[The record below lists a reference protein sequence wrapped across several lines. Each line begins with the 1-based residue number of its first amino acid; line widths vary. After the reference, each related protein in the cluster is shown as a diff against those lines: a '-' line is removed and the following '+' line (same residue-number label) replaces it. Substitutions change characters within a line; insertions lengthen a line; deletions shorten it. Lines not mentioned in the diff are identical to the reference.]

1 MKETTEKRIPAAV
14 WFVTG
19 LVAVALAAITIVFA
33 VKAVGQ
39 AGLGVEVYLTN
50 PTGLVQLH
58 AAPSNSSTSIAILGD
73 GTTAIVR
80 EIQSIGDETW
90 YLVEAEAE
98 VAAGWVNESRISTDP
113 P

>member
-1 MKETTEKRIPAAV
+1 MNETTEKRIPAAV

-19 LVAVALAAITIVFA
+19 LVAVALAAITIAFA
-33 VKAVGQ
+33 VTAVGQ

-58 AAPSNSSTSIAILGD
+58 AAPSNYSTSIAILGD
-73 GTTAIVR
+73 GATAIVR
-80 EIQSIGDETW
+80 QIRSIGDETW
-90 YLVEAEAE
+90 YLVEAEA
-98 VAAGWVNESRISTDP
+98 AAGWVNESRISTDP

>member
-1 MKETTEKRIPAAV
+1 MSETTERHIPAAV

-19 LVAVALAAITIVFA
+19 LVAVALVVITIAFV
-33 VKAVGQ
+33 VIAVGQ

-58 AAPSNSSTSIAILGD
+58 AAPSSSSTSIAILGD
-73 GTTAIVR
+73 GTTAVVR
-80 EIQSIGDETW
+80 DIRSIGDETW
-90 YLVEAEAE
+90 YLVETDA
-98 VAAGWVNESRISTDP
+98 AAGWVNESRINRDP